1 MNRRDFAKLVL
12 AAGTAGPIPF
22 GITRAAGQT
31 RGGVLNTVIQPEPPI
46 LVSALNQQA
55 PTLTVCGKIYE
66 SLLTYDFDLTPK
78 PGMAQSW
85 ERSPDGLTYTFKLFP
100 GITFHDGS
108 PMTSEDVVFSV
119 TKALMEA
126 HARARGTFSRLASA
140 EAPDPLTV
148 VFKLKEPFAPF
159 LHAFD
164 ATTAPIISKALYENT
179 DLRQNPNN
187 ARAIGTGPFKLK
199 EWVKGS
205 HIHLVRHEG
214 YYRKGEPYLDEI
226 YYRVIP
232 DAASRAVALESGTIQ
247 LTQWNDVEAFDVPRL
262 KALPNLDMTTK
273 GYEFY
278 APHLWLEMNTRIAPM
293 NDKRFRQAVLHAID
307 REALRKRVFFGLGK
321 VATGPV
327 SSKTRFYEPDVK
339 TYEYAPAKATA
350 LLDEM
355 GLKPGA
361 GGKRVSLKYLVPPY
375 GEMWQRVAEYV
386 RQSLGKVGIDIVL
399 EGIDVGGW
407 AARCGNWEFEMSAP
421 WTYQYGDPALGVA
434 RSYISS
440 NIRKGILFSN
450 TSGYS
455 NPEVDRLFEEAA
467 VARDDATRQ
476 ALYSRVQKILV
487 EDVAVAWLTEL
498 DFPTFTDKR
507 IKDLVVTGSGVN
519 DTFARAYRA

>member
-1 MNRRDFAKLVL
+1 
-12 AAGTAGPIPF
+12 
-22 GITRAAGQT
+22 
-31 RGGVLNTVIQPEPPI
+31 
-46 LVSALNQQA
+46 
-55 PTLTVCGKIYE
+55 
-66 SLLTYDFDLTPK
+66 
-78 PGMAQSW
+78 MAQSW
-85 ERSPDGLTYTFKLFP
+85 ERSPDGLTYTFKLHP

-108 PMTSEDVVFSV
+108 AMTADDVVFSV
-119 TKALMEA
+119 TKALMEG

-148 VFKLKEPFAPF
+148 VFKLKQPFAPF

-164 ATTAPIISKALYENT
+164 ATTAPIVSKALYDGT
-179 DLRQNPNN
+179 DIRQNPNN

-232 DAASRAVALESGTIQ
+232 DAASRAVALETGTVQ

-262 KALPNLDMTTK
+262 KALPNLEMTTK

-278 APHLWLEMNTRIAPM
+278 APHLWVEMNTRIAPM

-339 TYEYAPAKATA
+339 SYAFSVAKAAA

-361 GGKRVSLKYLVPPY
+361 DGKRATIKYLVPPY
-375 GEMWQRVAEYV
+375 GEMWQRVGEYV

-421 WTYQYGDPALGVA
+421 WTYQYGDPALGVS

-450 TSGYS
+450 TSGYT
-455 NPEVDRLFEEAA
+455 NPEVDKLFDEAA
-467 VARDDATRQ
+467 VETDEAKRQ

-487 EDVAVAWLTEL
+487 DDAAVAWLMEL

-507 IKDLVVTGSGVN
+507 MKDLIVTGSGVN
-519 DTFARAYRA
+519 DTFSRAYRA

>member
-1 MNRRDFAKLVL
+1 M
-12 AAGTAGPIPF
+12 
-22 GITRAAGQT
+22 
-31 RGGVLNTVIQPEPPI
+31 
-46 LVSALNQQA
+46 
-55 PTLTVCGKIYE
+55 
-66 SLLTYDFDLTPK
+66 
-78 PGMAQSW
+78 
-85 ERSPDGLTYTFKLFP
+85 
-100 GITFHDGS
+100 
-108 PMTSEDVVFSV
+108 FSV

-187 ARAIGTGPFKLK
+187 GRAIGTGPFKLK

-467 VARDDATRQ
+467 VVRDDATRQ